1 MSPSEI
7 GAAFVKKT
15 YDYIVRN
22 NIDQAI
28 ILEDDAYPS
37 KKLYEW
43 IKKIKTENNEITSVR
58 RLSKK
63 FY

>member
-7 GAAFVKKT
+7 GAAASQLKT

-37 KKLYEW
+37 KNK
-43 IKKIKTENNEITSVR
+43 
-58 RLSKK
+58 
-63 FY
+63 